1 MAASINASTSAGVV
15 TTADTTGNLNLQSN
29 GTTVLAMT
37 SAGIA
42 VTGTQSVS
50 GVATFAN
57 GTAAAPSLSFIGS
70 AATGFY
76 KGTGNAI
83 DATLNGTQ
91 VLDINASSFDIKGAL
106 NFTTPANA
114 TINGVLLATSSV
126 ESSGPI
132 QAHGANKATISYE
145 SSYGATFTAY
155 GPNTSTLGRM
165 FFRHAYSNGG
175 TVSLASFGNTYGCF
189 GVNIDSPDSN
199 PFTVQGAATSSTN
212 GPAYFYTAATGTGV
226 YVTLNNN
233 AWSAASDERLKDIIE
248 PITDAANKLST
259 LRTVMGKFKKDAD
272 GTRRPFLIAQD
283 VQKIMPEVIDHAPNE
298 HESGEQ
304 MLGLQYANMI
314 PLLVAAI
321 NELTSRLAALEA
333 K

>member
-50 GVATFAN
+50 GAATLSSTLGVTGATTLSSTLSAAGN
-57 GTAAAPSLSFIGS
+57 ISATGTAIITS
-70 AATGFY
+70 A
-76 KGTGNAI
+76 
-83 DATLNGTQ
+83 
-91 VLDINASSFDIKGAL
+91 
-106 NFTTPANA
+106 
-114 TINGVLLATSSV
+114 SSV

-145 SSYGATFTAY
+145 ASVSGPVFTGY

-165 FFRHAYSNGG
+165 WFRQAYSNGG
-175 TVSLASFGNTYGCF
+175 PVNSATINTNGCF
-189 GVNIDSPDSN
+189 GVGLDSP
-199 PFTVQGAATSSTN
+199 TYQI
-212 GPAYFYTAATGTGV
+212 TAASNANGLAYIYQASTGTGV
-226 YVTLNNN
+226 YLPLGNN

-248 PITDAANKLST
+248 PITDASTKLST
-259 LRTVMGKFKKDAD
+259 LRTVIGKFKTDAD

-321 NELTSRLAALEA
+321 NELTHRLAALEG